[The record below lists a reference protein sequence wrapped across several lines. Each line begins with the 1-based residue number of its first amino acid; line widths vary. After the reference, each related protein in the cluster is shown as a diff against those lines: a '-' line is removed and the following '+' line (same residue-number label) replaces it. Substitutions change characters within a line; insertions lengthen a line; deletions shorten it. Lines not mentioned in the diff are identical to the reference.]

1 MSGVA
6 GAAFWSGVV
15 LVAVEELAA
24 FDSLG
29 VVTPLLL
36 LVDGVGWAVLEAAF
50 WSEVAAE
57 LLAEE
62 GAAVWSGVLLVA
74 AVEPEP
80 TVLEGVWLLTGG
92 VVAALFWLVAAVW
105 SVELAGGVFMLL
117 DEPLLEALAAVVS
130 AEVPVEDWLL
140 V

>member
-36 LVDGVGWAVLEAAF
+36 LVDGVGCVALEAAF

-92 VVAALFWLVAAVW
+92 VVAALFWLVAAV
-105 SVELAGGVFMLL
+105 
-117 DEPLLEALAAVVS
+117 
-130 AEVPVEDWLL
+130 
-140 V
+140 